1 MVSSVIDYIF
11 VTKYIIYNDKEFS
24 SIKGNKYIIYG
35 SVDLEVLAYTEN
47 ITRRQPMPD
56 GGSMEV

>member
-24 SIKGNKYIIYG
+24 SIKGNEYIIYG

-47 ITRRQPMPD
+47 ITRRQPMTDVDP
-56 GGSMEV
+56 MEV